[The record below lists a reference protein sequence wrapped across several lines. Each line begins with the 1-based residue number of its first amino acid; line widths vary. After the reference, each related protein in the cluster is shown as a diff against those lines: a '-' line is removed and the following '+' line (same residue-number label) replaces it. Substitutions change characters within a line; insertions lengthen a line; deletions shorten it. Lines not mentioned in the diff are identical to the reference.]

1 MVKKRKSDV
10 DIKLDE
16 VDRTM
21 YSSFCSAANSLSHLY
36 TQAMNQQKLVFNA
49 GERQGLEKVYQWILR
64 QKDDGT
70 RVTGEDVLAY
80 LQNELDY
87 GEDMMPTQH
96 THSQPTTHFTNP
108 SVQMCSTL
116 LGQTTIGHN
125 LRSLHGDQ
133 AKNSVFSN
141 ALSSPVRRGL
151 QPYHLAQGGG
161 SAGNGGRNTEMN
173 APLLNRGESN
183 SNSSNDSSM
192 DMHPDSPGHESY

>member
-36 TQAMNQQKLVFNA
+36 TQAMNQQKLVFTPVNDKA
-49 GERQGLEKVYQWILR
+49 WFDLSFSLSDTHTELSPLIETYFHVF
-64 QKDDGT
+64 
-70 RVTGEDVLAY
+70 

-96 THSQPTTHFTNP
+96 MHSQPTTHFTNP

-161 SAGNGGRNTEMN
+161 S
-173 APLLNRGESN
+173 
-183 SNSSNDSSM
+183 SNDSSM